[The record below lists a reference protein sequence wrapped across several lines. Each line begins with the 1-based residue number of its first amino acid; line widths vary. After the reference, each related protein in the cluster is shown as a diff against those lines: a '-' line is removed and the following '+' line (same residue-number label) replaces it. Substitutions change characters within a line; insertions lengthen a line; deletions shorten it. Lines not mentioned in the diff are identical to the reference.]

1 MGKKVNPQ
9 ASDKNI
15 TKNCIKYLTSTQKC
29 TIISD
34 KFHFSKLNCKQRNKL
49 FPEEYIMNRVYNFS
63 AGPSMLPLPVLEKA
77 AAELVCYGESGM
89 SVMEMSHRSPDYE
102 AIIKDAEVLLR
113 KLMNIPDNYKVL
125 FLQGGAS
132 TQFSAVP
139 MNLIKRT
146 GKADYAVS
154 GQFSGKAFKEAQKM
168 GYDVKCIATTKDD
181 NFDHVPTI
189 TRDMIRPDAAYLH
202 ICFNNTIYGTKYGYI
217 PDTGDIPLVADLS
230 SCIIS
235 EPIDVSKFGVIY
247 AGAQKNMAPAGM
259 TLVIVREDLLNYAE
273 EDMPTMLEWKTM
285 ADNDSMY
292 NTPPCYP
299 IYIAKL
305 VYEWILGLGGLEKM
319 QEMNVA
325 KANLLY
331 DYLDS
336 QDYYFAPVKKDSR
349 SLMNVT
355 FVTGDADLDK
365 KFASEAAKA
374 GLKNLK
380 GHRSVGG
387 MRASIYNAMPYAG
400 VEALIAF
407 MKKFAAENPK
417 A

>member
-1 MGKKVNPQ
+1 
-9 ASDKNI
+9 
-15 TKNCIKYLTSTQKC
+15 
-29 TIISD
+29 
-34 KFHFSKLNCKQRNKL
+34 
-49 FPEEYIMNRVYNFS
+49 MNRIYNFS

-77 AAELVCYGESGM
+77 ASELVSYGESGM

-102 AIIKDAEVLLR
+102 KIIQDAEAMLR
-113 KLMNIPDNYKVL
+113 QLMNIPDNYKVL

-132 TQFSAVP
+132 TQFAAVP
-139 MNLIKRT
+139 LNLMGRT

-154 GQFSGKAFKEAQKM
+154 GQFSGKAFKEAQKL

-202 ICFNNTIYGTKYGYI
+202 ICFNNTIYGTKYPEI

-235 EPIDVSKFGVIY
+235 EPIDVSRFGVIY
-247 AGAQKNMAPAGM
+247 AGAQKNMAPAGL
-259 TLVIVREDLLNYAE
+259 TLVIVREDLLDYAE
-273 EDMPTMLEWKTM
+273 EKMPTMLEWKTM
-285 ADNDSMY
+285 AENGSMY
-292 NTPPCYP
+292 NTPPCYT
-299 IYIAKL
+299 IYMAKL
-305 VYEWILGLGGLEKM
+305 VYEWILGLGGLDVMK
-319 QEMNVA
+319 EMNEK
-325 KANLLY
+325 KAAVLY

-336 QDYYFAPVKKDSR
+336 QDYYIAPVQKESR
-349 SLMNVT
+349 SMMNVT
-355 FVTGDADLDK
+355 FVTGNADLDK

-387 MRASIYNAMPYAG
+387 MRASIYNAMPLAG
-400 VEALIAF
+400 VEALVAF
-407 MKKFAAENPK
+407 MKEFAENNPK

>member
-1 MGKKVNPQ
+1 
-9 ASDKNI
+9 
-15 TKNCIKYLTSTQKC
+15 
-29 TIISD
+29 
-34 KFHFSKLNCKQRNKL
+34 
-49 FPEEYIMNRVYNFS
+49 
-63 AGPSMLPLPVLEKA
+63 
-77 AAELVCYGESGM
+77 
-89 SVMEMSHRSPDYE
+89 MSHRSPDYE
-102 AIIKDAEVLLR
+102 AIIQAAEADLR

-132 TQFSAVP
+132 TQFASVP
-139 MNLIKRT
+139 MNLIGLKPAK
-146 GKADYAVS
+146 KALYAVS
-154 GQFSGKAFKEAQKM
+154 GQFSGKAYKEAQKM
-168 GYDVKCIATTKDD
+168 GYNAKCIATTKDD
-181 NFDHVPTI
+181 NFDHVPSI
-189 TRDMIRPDAAYLH
+189 TSDMVDQDASYLH

-217 PDTGDIPLVADLS
+217 PDTGDVPLVADLS

-247 AGAQKNMAPAGM
+247 AGAQKNMAPAGV
-259 TLVIVREDLLNYAE
+259 TLVIVREDLLGYADE
-273 EDMPTMLEWKTM
+273 TIPTMMDWKVM

-292 NTPPCYP
+292 NTPPCFA
-299 IYIAKL
+299 IYIAGL
-305 VYEWILGLGGLEKM
+305 VYKWIEQLGGLDVMK
-319 QEMNVA
+319 EMNEK

-336 QDYYFAPVKKDSR
+336 QSYYFAPVKKDSR

-387 MRASIYNAMPYAG
+387 MRASIYNAMPYEG
-400 VEALIAF
+400 VEALVAF
-407 MKKFAAENPK
+407 MKNFAEENPK
-417 A
+417 K